1 MKGTGLVFGLI
12 SAVLS
17 VLGRPSNGLKTLHL
31 GSCVITTN
39 LQEIQNGFSQI
50 RDSVPSEKCCL
61 LHHLL
66 SLYLGRVFKNYQT
79 SDHHT
84 LRMISSLANSFLIIK
99 KDLRICHAH
108 GTCQCEEEA
117 TEKYS
122 RILSHLEE
130 LEPRAAIVK
139 ALGEL
144 DILLRWMEESE

>member
-50 RDSVPSEKCCL
+50 RDSVQANDENIDIRILRSTESLQDTEPSEKCCL

-99 KDLRICHAH
+99 KDLRIC
-108 GTCQCEEEA
+108 
-117 TEKYS
+117 
-122 RILSHLEE
+122 